1 MKIKI
6 LYVEDEVLNRKLF
19 ELHFSRKYEVYIAE
33 DGLQGL
39 DVLDSHKDIFVI
51 ISDMKMPGMN
61 GLEFIKKAK
70 ESYPLKKYFIL
81 TGFEISQE
89 IEQALDSGLILK
101 YFSKPFNAKEIES
114 VIDSVIA
121 NQ

>member
-1 MKIKI
+1 MKTKI

-39 DVLDSHKDIFVI
+39 DVLDNHTDIFVI

-61 GLEFIKKAK
+61 GLEFIRKAK

-101 YFSKPFNAKEIES
+101 YFRKPFNAKEIES

-121 NQ
+121 V